1 MMSEQATEEKRNVF
15 FKGKDARREDTS
27 ESGTRRGMTLEGWEE
42 AKVYGNG
49 RGTKSRG
56 KTEKNK
62 GGQKRTEGSW
72 APTGK
77 VRSSHDEN
85 GRTERWPISTVS
97 TGAVSQ
103 VAQETGAAGAGK
115 LPLETPE
122 SNPDST
128 AAAKVSP
135 KLNWN
140 SPSRMAFNT
149 HSKKEKKIK
158 RKKHIQ
164 SRNVTEKHPLKPKV
178 FLPLSIQNCEFP
190 QTLCNSSWRPQM
202 ENPQHGG
209 SGAELPGPRNH
220 SPNVL

>member
-1 MMSEQATEEKRNVF
+1 M
-15 FKGKDARREDTS
+15 
-27 ESGTRRGMTLEGWEE
+27 
-42 AKVYGNG
+42 
-49 RGTKSRG
+49 
-56 KTEKNK
+56 
-62 GGQKRTEGSW
+62 
-72 APTGK
+72 GK

-103 VAQETGAAGAGK
+103 VVQETGAAGAGK

-140 SPSRMAFNT
+140 SPSRMEFNT
-149 HSKKEKKIK
+149 HTKKEKQLK

-164 SRNVTEKHPLKPKV
+164 SRNVMEKHPLKPKV
-178 FLPLSIQNCEFP
+178 FLPLSVQNGEFP
-190 QTLCNSSWRPQM
+190 QTLGNSSWRPQM

-209 SGAELPGPRNH
+209 SGAELPEPKK
-220 SPNVL
+220 